1 MAILVAYDGSEPAQK
16 AVEYAVR
23 EHPGEELIL
32 LRVVELADSYTDA
45 GISLFQETFKER
57 RKEAATELSEDV
69 LELLDPDEVEYDTE
83 TVVGDPAR
91 EIVAYAEE
99 HDIDHVIVGSH
110 GRKGVS
116 RVLLG
121 SVAEKI
127 VRRSPVPVTVVR

>member
-1 MAILVAYDGSEPAQK
+1 MAILVAYDGSAPAQG

-45 GISLFQETFKER
+45 SISLFQESLKER

-69 LELLDPDEVEYDTE
+69 LELLDTETVEYDTE

-99 HDIDHVIVGSH
+99 HDVDHVIVGSH

-127 VRRSPVPVTVVR
+127 VRRAPVPVTVVR